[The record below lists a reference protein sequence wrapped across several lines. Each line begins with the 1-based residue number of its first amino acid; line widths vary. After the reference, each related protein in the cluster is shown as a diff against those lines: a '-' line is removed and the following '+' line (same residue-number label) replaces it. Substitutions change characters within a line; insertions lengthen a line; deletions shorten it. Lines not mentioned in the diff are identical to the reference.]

1 MSIERR
7 ILYVDDNWSYLSV
20 VKDFLE
26 DSVLE
31 LLTTSDPHEG
41 LRIAMVNQKIGLI
54 MLDIDMPSMT
64 GIEILTQLRKL
75 QRTSKIPVLMLSA
88 HDDLDTIQKIQ
99 ALGVDDY
106 LLKPFDLSDLSER
119 LCKFFG
125 RNIFEFKLDC

>member
-1 MSIERR
+1 MSINKSV
-7 ILYVDDNWSYLSV
+7 LYVDDNWSYLSV

-41 LRIAMVNQKIGLI
+41 LRMAMVNQKIDLI
-54 MLDIDMPSMT
+54 MLDIDMPGMT

-88 HDDLDTIQKIQ
+88 HDDLDTIQKIHS
-99 ALGVDDY
+99 LGVDDY
-106 LLKPFDLSDLSER
+106 LLKPFELNDLFER

-125 RNIFEFKLDC
+125 RNIFEFKREK